1 MLPQSQID
9 LRRTRVAI
17 FIYEMEGA
25 CLGLPYTPGAGRT
38 LRERR
43 RGGGPV
49 WARAP
54 PPFVSLTD
62 WPVHIR
68 GAWGWSPRFP
78 TPAEFLK
85 ASHWFTQL
93 VAAWRTTPFPCNA
106 LLAPRVLDMSRAW
119 HADRARSCW
128 RAQPVE
134 LKRYEGCGS
143 DANRGARGGPGAN
156 NMALQ

>member
-1 MLPQSQID
+1 MHPHNRKSTLD
-9 LRRTRVAI
+9 AAI
-17 FIYEMEGA
+17 FYLRNGRSLSWLALHARCWVNAPRTTEGR
-25 CLGLPYTPGAGRT
+25 GPGV
-38 LRERR
+38 
-43 RGGGPV
+43 GP
-49 WARAP
+49 RAP

-134 LKRYEGCGS
+134 LKGYEGCGS